1 VGVFDFTD
9 KTAVVTGASRGIG
22 EACVRAL
29 ARGGA
34 RVALVARGTAAMKE
48 IANELPH
55 DPIVITADM
64 ADGDSCVAA
73 AHQALAEL
81 GGVDILVNNAG
92 IARQQ
97 PAVAIT
103 PKYLDLQLNLNL
115 RSPILFTSTLGPSLL
130 ERRGTVVN
138 VSSIAAH
145 GGSAQQ
151 AAYAATKGGL
161 NSFTRNLAIAWGPHG
176 VRVNC
181 VAPGPIETEIWAPLI
196 AQIGE
201 DELKR
206 SLTEL
211 IPMQRWGTVH
221 EISSVVCF
229 LCSDHASFVSGQVL
243 RADGAMIVG

>member
-1 VGVFDFTD
+1 VFDFTD

-22 EACVRAL
+22 EACARDL
-29 ARGGA
+29 ARRGA
-34 RVALVARGTAAMKE
+34 RIALVARGTAAMME
-48 IANELPH
+48 VASELPN
-55 DPIVITADM
+55 DPVVITADL

-81 GGVDILVNNAG
+81 GGVDMLVNNAG
-92 IARQQ
+92 IGIMQ

-130 ERRGTVVN
+130 ERRGAVVN
-138 VSSIAAH
+138 VSSVAAR
-145 GGSAQQ
+145 GGNPEQ
-151 AAYAATKGGL
+151 AVYAATKGGL
-161 NSFTRNLAIAWGPHG
+161 DSFTRNLAIAWGPHG

-181 VAPGPIETEIWAPLI
+181 VAPGPIETEIWARLI
-196 AQIGE
+196 ETIRG

-211 IPMQRWGTVH
+211 IPMGRWGNTY

-229 LCSDHASFVSGQVL
+229 LCSDQASFVSGQIL